1 LGQKIK
7 LIIFHILWN
16 NYSIFAS
23 KTINYSVLEILRK
36 DRLLRHKIKNKGNIK
51 LNKAIDSLIVD
62 IEKANWRT
70 KIEIVA
76 ERPDADCVHSEGF
89 YFFNINIHRTMILIV
104 FEDNEATII
113 WTGSHDNY
121 DQTFKGNKKTIEN
134 WLRKQGLIK

>member
-1 LGQKIK
+1 MT
-7 LIIFHILWN
+7 IFHILWN
-16 NYSIFAS
+16 NYSIFAL
-23 KTINYSVLEILRK
+23 KTIKYKVLDILRK
-36 DRLLRHKIKNKGNIK
+36 DRLLRYKIKNKGNTK

-62 IEKANWRT
+62 LEKANWRT
-70 KIEIVA
+70 KNEIVT

-121 DQTFKGNKKTIEN
+121 DLTFKGNKKTIEN

>member
-1 LGQKIK
+1 MIK
-7 LIIFHILWN
+7 FHILWN

-76 ERPDADCVHSEGF
+76 ERPDADCVHSEG
-89 YFFNINIHRTMILIV
+89 
-104 FEDNEATII
+104 
-113 WTGSHDNY
+113 
-121 DQTFKGNKKTIEN
+121 
-134 WLRKQGLIK
+134 LIK

>member
-1 LGQKIK
+1 M
-7 LIIFHILWN
+7 
-16 NYSIFAS
+16 
-23 KTINYSVLEILRK
+23 EILRK
-36 DRLLRHKIKNKGNIK
+36 DRLLRHKIKNKGNTK

-113 WTGSHDNY
+113 WTGSHDDY

>member
-1 LGQKIK
+1 M
-7 LIIFHILWN
+7 
-16 NYSIFAS
+16 
-23 KTINYSVLEILRK
+23 EILRK
-36 DRLLRHKIKNKGNIK
+36 DRLLRHKIKNKGNTK

-70 KIEIVA
+70 KNEIVA

-104 FEDNEATII
+104 FEENEATII
-113 WTGSHDNY
+113 WTGSHDDY
-121 DQTFKGNKKTIEN
+121 DLTFKGNKKTIEN

>member
-1 LGQKIK
+1 MD
-7 LIIFHILWN
+7 
-16 NYSIFAS
+16 
-23 KTINYSVLEILRK
+23 ILRK
-36 DRLLRHKIKNKGNIK
+36 DRLLRYKIKNKGNTK

-62 IEKANWRT
+62 LEKANWRT
-70 KIEIVA
+70 KNEIVT

-113 WTGSHDNY
+113 WTGSHDDY
-121 DQTFKGNKKTIEN
+121 DLTFKGNKKTIEN